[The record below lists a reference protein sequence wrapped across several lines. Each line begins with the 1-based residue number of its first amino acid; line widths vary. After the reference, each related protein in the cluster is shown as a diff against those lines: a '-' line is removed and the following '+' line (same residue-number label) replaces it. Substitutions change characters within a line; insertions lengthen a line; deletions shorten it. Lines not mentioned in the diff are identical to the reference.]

1 MKRIVIIT
9 LILISTSFLYAQKD
23 TTFYRHEVRA
33 SIGEAVMPSL
43 IMLDDGI
50 CYANFNVAYF
60 YRPVKWFWVGGNFIN
75 YLGPPIYYS
84 VRMYDQNGHFQDFTE
99 SKLKYAVVIAP
110 EIRFSFLNKKNVIL
124 YGALSGGIGL
134 EDGYD
139 KRWQKYPRLFFP
151 YFHITYFGFSINF
164 GENHNIFLG
173 GEVGAGYKGI
183 GTIHGGYRF

>member
-1 MKRIVIIT
+1 MKRTVIIT

-33 SIGEAVMPSL
+33 SIGDAVIPSL
-43 IMLDDGI
+43 LMLSDDI
-50 CYANFNVAYF
+50 CYANFTVAYF
-60 YRPVKWFWVGGNFIN
+60 YRPVKWFWVGGNLIN
-75 YLGPPIYYS
+75 YLGPKISYS
-84 VRMYDQNGHFQDFTE
+84 VREYDRNGYFHDVTK
-99 SKLKYAVVIAP
+99 SKLKYAVVFAP
-110 EIRFSFLNKKNVIL
+110 EVRFSFLNKKSVIL

-139 KRWQKYPRLFFP
+139 KRWQKYPRLFP
-151 YFHITYFGFSINF
+151 YFHVTYFGFSINF

-173 GEVGAGYKGI
+173 GEAGIGYKGF